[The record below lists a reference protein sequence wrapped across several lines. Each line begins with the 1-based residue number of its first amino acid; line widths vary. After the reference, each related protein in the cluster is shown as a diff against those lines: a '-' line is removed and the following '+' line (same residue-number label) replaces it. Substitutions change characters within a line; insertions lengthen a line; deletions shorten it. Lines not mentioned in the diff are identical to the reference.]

1 MCLILFAYNIHPEYP
16 LVLAANRDEFYR
28 RQSLPAH
35 WWQDHPDIL
44 AGKDLDGGGTWMG
57 ISRSGR
63 LAAVTNVREGV
74 PREGTYRSRG
84 ELPLTCLN
92 NTTVEDRLTDLLM
105 SVKDA
110 YRGFNLLFGT
120 LKKLYFFSNRNNTVQ
135 QLEPGIHGLSN
146 ASLNTPWP
154 KVRQGKEQ
162 LALLLNQPVPDV
174 QALFDLLADDR
185 TVPDHHL
192 PETGVDLEWERLL
205 SAIHIRSEDYGTRS
219 SSVLMIDA
227 QGNAS
232 LHEKERAPREGPIK
246 QFHFKIE
253 I

>member
-1 MCLILFAYNIHPEYP
+1 M
-16 LVLAANRDEFYR
+16 
-28 RQSLPAH
+28 
-35 WWQDHPDIL
+35 
-44 AGKDLDGGGTWMG
+44 
-57 ISRSGR
+57 
-63 LAAVTNVREGV
+63 
-74 PREGTYRSRG
+74 
-84 ELPLTCLN
+84 
-92 NTTVEDRLTDLLM
+92 
-105 SVKDA
+105 
-110 YRGFNLLFGT
+110 
-120 LKKLYFFSNRNNTVQ
+120 
-135 QLEPGIHGLSN
+135 
-146 ASLNTPWP
+146 
-154 KVRQGKEQ
+154 
-162 LALLLNQPVPDV
+162 ALLLNQPVPDV